1 MAEKDLG
8 INAAEPSG
16 EGETLRDAQLQFKK
30 RARRRLVGAIGLAL
44 LAVVVLPMVMD
55 QEPRPLTQ
63 DIQIR
68 IPSQDTSAVSTLART
83 VTGKPAPTP
92 LPAVSKPVDSPAS
105 VAPAAAAVVAAQ
117 PAAKTVVKPVV
128 KPDTPPAATAKPESP
143 KTEAPTAAPLK
154 TSETKP
160 EPDKLAAPAPNKEQ
174 WVVQL
179 GAYQDP
185 ANVKAMQSRL
195 KGLGLPSFTEKIE
208 TPQGPRTRVRSG
220 PFSSRSAAER
230 AQAQLKKLAIGAP
243 AGGVVA
249 QKQ

>member
-16 EGETLRDAQLQFKK
+16 EGETLRAAQLQFKK

-44 LAVVVLPMVMD
+44 LAVIVLPMVMD

-92 LPAVSKPVDSPAS
+92 LPAAPKPVDAP
-105 VAPAAAAVVAAQ
+105 APAAPAAVVAPP
-117 PAAKTVVKPVV
+117 PAAKPVV

-143 KTEAPTAAPLK
+143 KTEAPTAAPPK
-154 TSETKP
+154 TNEAKP
-160 EPDKLAAPAPNKEQ
+160 EPDKPAAPAPNKEQ

-185 ANVKAMQSRL
+185 ANVKSMQNRL
-195 KGLGLPSFTEKIE
+195 KSLGLPSFTEKVE
-208 TPQGPRTRVRSG
+208 TPQGSRTRVRSG
-220 PFSSRSAAER
+220 PFPSRGAAEK
-230 AQAQLKKLAIGAP
+230 AQVQLKKLAIGAP